1 MTKGLPG
8 LTGSWLQAKN
18 QQVDTGYVCI
28 STLMELTLWYLS
40 CQLAWE
46 TATTREQATREQSI
60 REQSAPEKEKKKTH
74 TKQNKTKADADAMCR
89 LEHFSNCYPLFL
101 RVLLL
106 IRNQNSLSTGHH
118 GHVYFFLPHWNS
130 YFPKWTEEKV
140 VFAMTFFALLPSL
153 YFPTRSLGSFTLDW
167 LNAFEVF
174 ARSNELIGCFFDFHA
189 LCDLSLWLIP
199 SKRMKT
205 KLHRLGGGGGGELG
219 WVEGGRIRSLCA
231 RHSRSRKAVVNE

>member
-1 MTKGLPG
+1 MYQHFDGI
-8 LTGSWLQAKN
+8 N
-18 QQVDTGYVCI
+18 
-28 STLMELTLWYLS
+28 TLVLILS
-40 CQLAWE
+40 AGVRNGNHPRASHPRTIHPRTICAGG
-46 TATTREQATREQSI
+46 
-60 REQSAPEKEKKKTH
+60 KKKTH

-153 YFPTRSLGSFTLDW
+153 YFPTRSLGSFTLD
-167 LNAFEVF
+167 
-174 ARSNELIGCFFDFHA
+174 
-189 LCDLSLWLIP
+189 
-199 SKRMKT
+199 
-205 KLHRLGGGGGGELG
+205 
-219 WVEGGRIRSLCA
+219 
-231 RHSRSRKAVVNE
+231 